1 MTNSTEFPRGFPRKL
16 EGVVG
21 KRAGNTE
28 RKPGRV
34 REETLGKANPEPS
47 LASAGRTRYVL
58 VSVGSAL
65 RSARIC
71 PYRWAHGG
79 KERWAPAREGRGT
92 CAELAL
98 RDAARAWACT
108 QGPRASKSKQL
119 GSSQLSLPRELR
131 SHPQASASERP
142 GNRYAI
148 PNRPS
153 ARGGR
158 SEAGGMRK
166 PTCAGRTS
174 GGARAGSRMECVCV
188 CVCVCVARARISMR
202 PCACVTREL
211 ARRLARLRCVSSAA
225 AALPRRWKRLVGS
238 VQEPAEQ
245 LVGLGRRQHRRV
257 HVVEL
262 ARPAIV
268 SETSRRASCPESGAL
283 GWPPRRSSRQSAAS
297 GRGRRSRPE
306 PARPP
311 RRASRSPSPPCD
323 RRQRPPLAGKLEE
336 PLRRRPERRPG
347 GEVGPA

>member
-1 MTNSTEFPRGFPRKL
+1 MHTSRRERWFAAPSLRCSSACTVSPAAAPVRGPLLQPALPL
-16 EGVVG
+16 EGVVASYG
-21 KRAGNTE
+21 TRRQARVRRTARRQHCRDRRRCRGGGGRGDHRRPRRPPTSRRRSLRGWEGRGAPARGPWPPCRPLRRRRRRHRRLPVGGPPRRTVRLEPRAARAACEALVAPRPSPQEREARLGPRRCPRQPPRGGAPAQSHLWPLRAVRLGQRRKRA
-28 RKPGRV
+28 
-34 REETLGKANPEPS
+34 
-47 LASAGRTRYVL
+47 
-58 VSVGSAL
+58 
-65 RSARIC
+65 SARIC

-119 GSSQLSLPRELR
+119 GSSQLSLPRERR

-188 CVCVCVARARISMR
+188 WHARGSPCVRAR
-202 PCACVTREL
+202 V
-211 ARRLARLRCVSSAA
+211 
-225 AALPRRWKRLVGS
+225 
-238 VQEPAEQ
+238 
-245 LVGLGRRQHRRV
+245 
-257 HVVEL
+257 
-262 ARPAIV
+262 
-268 SETSRRASCPESGAL
+268 
-283 GWPPRRSSRQSAAS
+283 
-297 GRGRRSRPE
+297 
-306 PARPP
+306 
-311 RRASRSPSPPCD
+311 
-323 RRQRPPLAGKLEE
+323 
-336 PLRRRPERRPG
+336 
-347 GEVGPA
+347 